1 MDERDLE
8 EERRLAYVAFTRAR
22 KRLFL
27 CRPKSRRVYGG
38 APEPVSASRFLKEIP
53 PDHIVRARGLGIGP
67 TTTIPVDARSRLD
80 DFLKKHTAAPVQKPD
95 LAPRIVM
102 EPEDGKAF
110 KRGTRVMHG
119 EFGEGEIKSVTGS
132 PSNPKLVVHFH
143 QAGRKTL
150 LARFAGLEILV
161 E

>member
-1 MDERDLE
+1 
-8 EERRLAYVAFTRAR
+8 
-22 KRLFL
+22 
-27 CRPKSRRVYGG
+27 
-38 APEPVSASRFLKEIP
+38 
-53 PDHIVRARGLGIGP
+53 
-67 TTTIPVDARSRLD
+67 
-80 DFLKKHTAAPVQKPD
+80 
-95 LAPRIVM
+95 M